1 MYNLFWRTPGLPF
14 TQKQVG
20 INVPAGS
27 VVTNAASLRF
37 TGKGFTNY
45 GKIQQENMM
54 RLLENFSGPL
64 APEYPTVGQLWFDTQ
79 NTVLKICV
87 STAPSPEIW
96 EQLNAYQITPNEPA
110 NPALGDLWFKKNGPS
125 SGVLYVYDGVGRFPE
140 KAWDAVVEGYYP
152 ASTSP
157 TLGIR
162 MNGSAALTASPTQSG
177 NFRLFGK
184 DSAGNLTDTQGSV
197 IINGAPY
204 FIENATH
211 ATAYFRN
218 ISGYIMVDIRDMT
231 AVNADFKNLNRRYFF
246 VTKAE
251 DDTWMFDDGSHPL
264 LPFTPNDS
272 QFIIGTLNTL
282 MSGNLINSSTIWT
295 TGISILQ
302 ISEVVASTHP
312 SGKIGGWQQLWPTVD
327 YIGAR
332 DEYDAVYLK
341 LASILGTPKMGVT
354 GGSQALRRLI
364 DYLPKLEILDAS
376 LQNVIYKKPDSNVAQ
391 FNTFEE
397 LRQVKVQPTSQDW
410 DLLLAACRYAVDRL
424 ETGDMVADIP
434 AFGFVQDGLPMHPT
448 VMNSN
453 PTDVKFLSQYAAP
466 RKISAAKRGIMSSI
480 MSFQELMNVLDY
492 ANKSKYTMK
501 GIYEASGSSTY
512 PPTVINP
519 TQFQLVGDAT
529 LLSAARRVDMLL
541 PFSRRADSDSFLNS
555 GGAMMVEVF
564 AINKPGISP
573 TNGDL
578 ALQAALAI
586 RGKIKVTGDA
596 TLFFNYGTNTE
607 LSANPIAIGFNTNM
621 TPNSSTTVDSYTQSS
636 LISTVWS
643 VGRSTSYQHLRIS
656 LSLNPATGAT
666 FTNTIGIRVSYIFDD
681 IKFAQGS
688 SSYNVYGKPYGF
700 SPTGGHA
707 GGSGI
712 STAPAVFTIGSAV

>member
-20 INVPAGS
+20 ISVPAGS

-45 GKIQQENMM
+45 GKIQQENLM

-64 APEYPTVGQLWFDTQ
+64 APEYPTVGQLWFDTE

-87 STAPSPEIW
+87 STAPDDEVW
-96 EQLNAYQITPNEPA
+96 EQLNAYQISPNEPVD
-110 NPALGDLWFKKNGPS
+110 PALGDLWFKKTGPA
-125 SGVLYVYDGVGRFPE
+125 SGVLYVYDGAGRFPE

-162 MNGSAALTASPTQSG
+162 MNGSSALSASPVQSG
-177 NFRLFGK
+177 YFRLFGK
-184 DSAGNLTDTQGSV
+184 DSAGNLSDTQGSV

-204 FIENATH
+204 FIENAAH
-211 ATAYFRN
+211 ATAYYRN
-218 ISGYIMVDIRDMT
+218 ISGYIMVDTREMT
-231 AVNADFKNLNRRYFF
+231 AINVDFRNLNRRYFF
-246 VTKAE
+246 VTKSE
-251 DDTWMFDDGSHPL
+251 DGTWLFDDGTHPL
-264 LPFTPNDS
+264 FPFTPNDS
-272 QFIIGTLNTL
+272 QFIIGTMDTSI
-282 MSGNLINSSTIWT
+282 SGNIIKSSSIWA
-295 TGISILQ
+295 TGISISQ
-302 ISEVVASTHP
+302 ISEVVATQHP
-312 SGKIGGWQQLWPTVD
+312 FGKIGGWQQLWPTVEF
-327 YIGAR
+327 IGAR
-332 DEYDAVYLK
+332 DEYDAVYQK
-341 LASILGTPKMGVT
+341 LVTILGTPKMGST
-354 GGSQALRRLI
+354 GGSQAIRRLI

-376 LQNVIYKKPDSNVAQ
+376 LQNTIYKSPDANVAQ
-391 FNTFEE
+391 FTNLDE

-410 DLLLAACRYAVDRL
+410 DLLLAACRYAVNRL

-466 RKISAAKRGIMSSI
+466 RKINSKRGVMSSI

-501 GIYEASGSSTY
+501 GIYEASGSSSY
-512 PPTVINP
+512 QPTVINP
-519 TQFQLVGDAT
+519 TQFELVGDAT
-529 LLSAARRVDMLL
+529 LLTASRRIDMLI
-541 PFSRRADSDSFLNS
+541 PFTRRIDSDSFLNS

-564 AINKPGISP
+564 AINKSGISP

-586 RGKIKVTGDA
+586 RGKIKVTGGE

-607 LSANPIAIGFNTNM
+607 LSANPIPFGFNSNTASNA
-621 TPNSSTTVDSYTQSS
+621 STVVDSYTQSS

-643 VGRSTSYQHLRIS
+643 VGRHTNYQHLRIS

-666 FTNTIGIRVSYIFDD
+666 FTNTIGVRVSYIFDD
-681 IKFAQGS
+681 IKFADGAG
-688 SSYNVYGKPYGF
+688 SYNVYGKPYGF
-700 SPTGGHA
+700 SPTGGHVN
-707 GGSGI
+707 GSGI
-712 STAPAVFTIGSAV
+712 TTAPAVFTIGSVSQ